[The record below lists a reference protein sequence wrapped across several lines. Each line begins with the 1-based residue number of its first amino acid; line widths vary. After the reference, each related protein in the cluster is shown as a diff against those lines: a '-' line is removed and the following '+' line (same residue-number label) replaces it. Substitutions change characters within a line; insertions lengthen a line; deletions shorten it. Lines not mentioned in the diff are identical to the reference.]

1 MKNTLITTICMS
13 AALIASDLQTVT
25 FQDNGEELT
34 NPGMGFVFHFYD
46 NNIQAYGSRLAPE
59 DMLEDW
65 KGVSQVYL
73 RLPWS
78 LIEPQEGHF
87 EWSVLDTPMQRYR
100 ARGFKTSFRITCS
113 ETPFSYATP
122 KWVEEAGAKGYRFT
136 PGRGEQPNG
145 SHWEP
150 DFNDPI
156 FLEKLDHLLAKLA
169 ERYDG
174 HPDVELFDIGSIG
187 TWGEGHTWA
196 STRRAYPD
204 DVILKHMELYHKHF
218 KKTPILSQ
226 DDFLSRPGFIT
237 PQWKANGWTEFTFD
251 IVFPHQWRGQKFMI
265 TAGLVAHN
273 PHRRS
278 DGWKTAPAPQQRV
291 PLAIL
296 TISKDGNASVVPLAA
311 DLPANDAFPE
321 GTEFAARFVNFDY
334 DAENRPNS
342 AKITASYWRPQE
354 FKREFNAFVDIMDE
368 SGKKFIIGANLEKE
382 DDLLMA
388 KMAEY
393 KYGFRD
399 DSILVDYPP
408 RAYFHAKAAQQLW
421 RNAPIYI
428 ESEHYGGS
436 AARGC
441 WDDGY
446 GFLQSIEDYHAT
458 YASIHWWPHEFLQA
472 NRELVRDI
480 NRIIGFRFLPQSV
493 SFPVNLGYNEPFVF
507 KSTWQNRGVAPA
519 YADYY
524 PAITLKNKNGGIAA
538 VFVNDKF
545 NLRNLPVALK
555 QKAPAVSTEITC
567 AFPPNV
573 VIDDFDVFLSVGDQF
588 GKPILELPIDGNDG
602 SRRYKIGSTSLQADY
617 SAVLSA
623 HKGSIAER
631 KLNFEI
637 TWKTNFPQ
645 EDRIKSFFHL
655 DSPEGQLLKAMGGED
670 SGDFHTPGTYKSTF
684 EFTLP
689 DNLAPDKKYQ
699 VWVGLWRPER
709 VTHENERLIPK
720 RGRMRR
726 VRIGNIIIKKDG
738 TWEFEIL

>member
-1 MKNTLITTICMS
+1 MKNLLLTTICMS
-13 AALIASDLQTVT
+13 AAIIASDLQTVT

-59 DMLEDW
+59 DMLDDW

-237 PQWKANGWTEFTFD
+237 PQWKANDWTEFTFD

-265 TAGLVAHN
+265 TAGLVAYN
-273 PHRRS
+273 PHRRAN
-278 DGWKTAPAPQQRV
+278 GWQSAPAPEQRV
-291 PLAIL
+291 PIAML
-296 TISKDGNASVVPLAA
+296 TIAEDGNASVVPI
-311 DLPANDAFPE
+311 DVKPIPENFAFTEEPE
-321 GTEFAARFVNFDY
+321 YAARFVNFDY

-342 AKITASYWRPQE
+342 AKITATYWRPQE
-354 FKREFNAFVDIMDE
+354 FKKEFSAFVDIMDE

-399 DSILVDYPP
+399 DSILVDHPP

-421 RNAPIYI
+421 RNAPVYI

-493 SFPVNLGYNEPFVF
+493 SFSVNLGYNEPFVF

-524 PAITLKNKNGGIAA
+524 PAITLKNKQGGIAA

-545 NLRNLPVALK
+545 NLRDLPVALK
-555 QKAPAVSTEITC
+555 QKAAAVSTEAVI

-573 VIDDFDVFLSVGDQF
+573 ISDDFDVFLSVGDQF

-602 SRRYKIGSTSLQADY
+602 ERRYKIGSTALKADY
-617 SAVLSA
+617 SVSLLEHAITDGKLSL
-623 HKGSIAER
+623 KFLWE
-631 KLNFEI
+631 
-637 TWKTNFPQ
+637 TNFPQ
-645 EDRIKSFFHL
+645 EDRIKSFIHV
-655 DSPEGQLLKAMGGED
+655 DTPEGHLILAKGGED
-670 SGDFHTPGTYKSTF
+670 DGDFHAVGKYTTTAEIS
-684 EFTLP
+684 LP
-689 DNLAPDKKYQ
+689 NDFQPDRKYQ
-699 VWVGLWRPER
+699 LWVGLWRPEK
-709 VTHENERLIPK
+709 VGHENERLIPK
-720 RGRMRR
+720 HGRMRR
-726 VRIGNIIIKKDG
+726 VRIANIIVKQDG

>member
-1 MKNTLITTICMS
+1 MKNVLITTLCMS
-13 AALIASDLQTVT
+13 AAIIASDLQTVT

-196 STRRAYPD
+196 STCRAYPD

-237 PQWKANGWTEFTFD
+237 PQWTANDWTEFTFD
-251 IVFPHQWRGQKFMI
+251 IVFPHQWRGKKFMI
-265 TAGLVAHN
+265 TAGLVANN
-273 PHRRS
+273 PRRRAN
-278 DGWKTAPAPQQRV
+278 GWQSGPAPEQRV
-291 PLAIL
+291 PLALLVIAE
-296 TISKDGNASVVPLAA
+296 DGNAGVVPI
-311 DLPANDAFPE
+311 DVKPIPENFAF
-321 GTEFAARFVNFDY
+321 TEETEYAARFVKFDY

-342 AKITASYWRPQE
+342 AKITVSYWRPQE
-354 FKREFNAFVDIMDE
+354 FKKEFNAFVDIMDE
-368 SGKKFIIGANLEKE
+368 SGEKFIVGANLEKE

-441 WDDGY
+441 WGDG
-446 GFLQSIEDYHAT
+446 
-458 YASIHWWPHEFLQA
+458 
-472 NRELVRDI
+472 
-480 NRIIGFRFLPQSV
+480 
-493 SFPVNLGYNEPFVF
+493 
-507 KSTWQNRGVAPA
+507 
-519 YADYY
+519 
-524 PAITLKNKNGGIAA
+524 
-538 VFVNDKF
+538 
-545 NLRNLPVALK
+545 
-555 QKAPAVSTEITC
+555 
-567 AFPPNV
+567 
-573 VIDDFDVFLSVGDQF
+573 
-588 GKPILELPIDGNDG
+588 
-602 SRRYKIGSTSLQADY
+602 
-617 SAVLSA
+617 
-623 HKGSIAER
+623 
-631 KLNFEI
+631 
-637 TWKTNFPQ
+637 
-645 EDRIKSFFHL
+645 
-655 DSPEGQLLKAMGGED
+655 
-670 SGDFHTPGTYKSTF
+670 
-684 EFTLP
+684 
-689 DNLAPDKKYQ
+689 
-699 VWVGLWRPER
+699 
-709 VTHENERLIPK
+709 
-720 RGRMRR
+720 
-726 VRIGNIIIKKDG
+726 
-738 TWEFEIL
+738 

>member
-1 MKNTLITTICMS
+1 MAAPCHAKGGSSRLMKKLLLTTICMS
-13 AALIASDLQTVT
+13 AAIFASDLQTVT

-136 PGRGEQPNG
+136 PGRGEQPDG

-296 TISKDGNASVVPLAA
+296 TIAEDGNASVVPLAA

-428 ESEHYGGS
+428 ESEHYG
-436 AARGC
+436 
-441 WDDGY
+441 
-446 GFLQSIEDYHAT
+446 
-458 YASIHWWPHEFLQA
+458 A
-472 NRELVRDI
+472 NTTAV
-480 NRIIGFRFLPQSV
+480 LPQEAAGATV
-493 SFPVNLGYNEPFVF
+493 TASFSPSRTTTPPTPP
-507 KSTWQNRGVAPA
+507 STG
-519 YADYY
+519 
-524 PAITLKNKNGGIAA
+524 
-538 VFVNDKF
+538 
-545 NLRNLPVALK
+545 
-555 QKAPAVSTEITC
+555 
-567 AFPPNV
+567 
-573 VIDDFDVFLSVGDQF
+573 
-588 GKPILELPIDGNDG
+588 
-602 SRRYKIGSTSLQADY
+602 
-617 SAVLSA
+617 
-623 HKGSIAER
+623 
-631 KLNFEI
+631 
-637 TWKTNFPQ
+637 
-645 EDRIKSFFHL
+645 
-655 DSPEGQLLKAMGGED
+655 
-670 SGDFHTPGTYKSTF
+670 
-684 EFTLP
+684 
-689 DNLAPDKKYQ
+689 
-699 VWVGLWRPER
+699 
-709 VTHENERLIPK
+709 
-720 RGRMRR
+720 GRMNSCRPTANSSATSTASSASASSR
-726 VRIGNIIIKKDG
+726 SPSPSP
-738 TWEFEIL
+738 